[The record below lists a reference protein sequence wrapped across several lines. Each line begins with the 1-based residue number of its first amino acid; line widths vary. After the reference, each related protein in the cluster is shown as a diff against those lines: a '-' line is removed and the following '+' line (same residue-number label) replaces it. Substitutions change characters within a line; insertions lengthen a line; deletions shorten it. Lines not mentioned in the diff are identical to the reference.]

1 MRALYTITTSTGQVR
16 YAGNDVT
23 TAFSVTFQFF
33 EADTIRVQTVVGE
46 VVTLLVLDV
55 DYTVA
60 GGEGATGTVTF
71 LEPPASGTTVVIDLD
86 MPFTQ
91 ETIELAPNGPLP
103 AEDVEQGF
111 DRTVTMVK
119 QLRQQLLATPTMG
132 AAFNPGDD
140 PPTFPVPVSGEVLVG
155 NASGTGWDGAT
166 VADFDPSTVPV
177 ILSGEAGGDILVY
190 DATAGAWRNQPGVRT
205 IEYYGGE
212 ADDAGAAATN
222 DAAFAAFAA
231 DSTAFLLLLRPGAAY
246 YVSDTVNVPVGK
258 GIDGQLFLPGNPAA
272 GTRIIGTAL
281 LAPVLEVGT
290 ASSNGTA
297 SVSNLTVTRLGGTPD
312 SSTTGISVV
321 DGYNVQLHNVLSD
334 NHYRNW
340 LFTAHPAIGAGL
352 SIRLYNCYSARSIG
366 THCTIDGF
374 PEVYWVGGR
383 FGQNGLGDY
392 AGVAYVQ
399 TIGGVTGTAG
409 GPNTVKFI
417 GVQFNQGSNPPL
429 YFHLFSNLTDPYP
442 GVAATIFLYSQCH
455 IEGVTGALFI
465 SDASWNV
472 IDNLT
477 LNQCVFNCPTT
488 PAFALAPETQIANWG
503 FFDTLFFVSTFTL
516 DPNSQINGLTIVGGY
531 IGNAGAGGPT
541 TIDAGAGGGAALS
554 IIGTTFAGNL
564 TITGAFAE
572 KTLLPGGFNSGV
584 MADSGT
590 GNGFMMPRNRRFTG
604 TADGSGNLSLAHGIG
619 SLPLLALSVSAAYKT
634 AGSAWAPMTVNFVD
648 GSNIDVS
655 GGGGAASRPVVIY
668 VEYARATHSG
678 W

>member
-1 MRALYTITTSTGQVR
+1 MRALYTITNSTGQVR
-16 YAGNDVT
+16 YAGNGVT
-23 TAFSVTFQFF
+23 TAFPVTFQFF
-33 EADTIRVQTVVGE
+33 EADTIRVQAVVDE
-46 VVTLLVLDV
+46 TATLRVLNV
-55 DYTVA
+55 DYTVSGGA
-60 GGEGATGTVTF
+60 GETGTVTF
-71 LEPPASGTTVVIDLD
+71 ATAPPTGTTVVIDLD
-86 MPFTQ
+86 IPFLQ
-91 ETIELAPNGPLP
+91 ETIDLAPNGPLP

-111 DRTVTMVK
+111 DRVVTMVK
-119 QLRQQLLATPTMG
+119 QLNARQGSTPRLS
-132 AAFNPGDD
+132 AAYDPDD
-140 PPTFPVPVSGEVLVG
+140 GEITLPVPVSGQILVG
-155 NASGTGWDGAT
+155 NASGTGWDGGSVSDLGDALPVVVTGAT
-166 VADFDPSTVPV
+166 D
-177 ILSGEAGGDILVY
+177 GDTLVY
-190 DATAGAWRNQPGVRT
+190 DAGAGAWRNLPGTRT
-205 IEYYGGE
+205 IEEYGGV
-212 ADDAGAAATN
+212 ADNAGATAAN

-231 DSTAFLLLLRPGAAY
+231 DAAAHALFLRPGADY
-246 YVSDTVNVPVGK
+246 YVSSTVDVPVGK
-258 GIDGQLFLPGNPAA
+258 GLDGRLFLPGNPTA
-272 GTRIIGTAL
+272 GTRIIGTPTL
-281 LAPVLEVGT
+281 TPVLRVGT
-290 ASSNGTA
+290 SSSNGTA
-297 SVSNLTVTRLGGTPD
+297 SVSNLTVTRLGTP
-312 SSTTGISVV
+312 TAEVGISVV
-321 DGYNVQLHNVLSD
+321 DGYNVQFQNVLSD
-334 NHYRNW
+334 NSYRNW

-352 SIRLYNCYSARSIG
+352 SIRLQNCYSARCNGS
-366 THCTIDGF
+366 HCTIDGF

-383 FGQNGLGDY
+383 FGQNGAGDY

-429 YFHLFSNLTDPYP
+429 YFHLFSNLTGPYP

-455 IEGVTGALFI
+455 VEGVTGALFI

-477 LNQCVFNCPTT
+477 IHQCVFNCPST

-619 SLPLLALSVSAAYKT
+619 SLSLLALSVSAAYKT
-634 AGSAWAPMTVNFVD
+634 AGTAWAPMTVNFVD
-648 GSNIDVS
+648 GSNISVS